1 MFAIG
6 ITGGI
11 GSGKTMAAKIC
22 KDYGIE
28 VIDADEISKSLT
40 VAGGKAMPEI
50 AQAFGRKIIAAD
62 GSLNRKAMSDMV
74 FKNKKS
80 LDVLSSIVHKYV
92 IAEIY
97 SKVEEYKQKKYK
109 VIVID
114 APIPV
119 KNGFLDVCDQV
130 WLVWTDDDIRIKRL
144 ALRGMAAD
152 EAKRRILCQ
161 MTREE
166 YEAVADKVIMNNDT
180 VAELEVNV
188 KTALETELGMRGI
201 KISR

>member
-1 MFAIG
+1 MFVIG

-11 GSGKTMAAKIC
+11 GSGKTTAAKIC

-40 VAGGKAMPEI
+40 VADGKAMAEI
-50 AQAFGRKIIAAD
+50 AQAFGKKIIATD

-80 LDVLSSIVHKYV
+80 LDILSSIVHKYV

-97 SKVEEYKQKKYK
+97 EKVENYKQKKFK

-130 WLVWTDDDIRIKRL
+130 WLVWTDDDKRIERL

-152 EAKRRILCQ
+152 EAKRRILSQ

-166 YEAVADKVIMNNDT
+166 YEAVADKVITNNGN
-180 VAELEVNV
+180 VSELEETV
-188 KTALETELGMRGI
+188 KAALNQELGLRGI
-201 KISR
+201 KIAK

>member
-1 MFAIG
+1 MFVIG

-40 VAGGKAMPEI
+40 VADGKAMPEI
-50 AQAFGRKIIAAD
+50 AQAFGRKILATD

-97 SKVEEYKQKKYK
+97 SKVEEYKQKKIK
-109 VIVID
+109 AIVID

-130 WLVWTDDDIRIKRL
+130 WLIWTDDDIRIKRL
-144 ALRGMAAD
+144 SLRGMTAD
-152 EAKRRILCQ
+152 DAKRRILSQ

-166 YEAVADKVIMNNDT
+166 YEAVADKVITNNDT
-180 VAELEVNV
+180 VSELEETV
-188 KTALETELGMRGI
+188 KAALNQELGLRGI
-201 KISR
+201 KIAK